1 MVGNDLGASAV
12 SVLLTDKWVDKV
24 HDIKPAS
31 DRIILIELLVE
42 DAVLTVLSV
51 YVSQTGLE
59 ESTKD
64 AFYDCLKT
72 VISKL
77 PDKKNSYSMW

>member
-1 MVGNDLGASAV
+1 MAGNDLGAV
-12 SVLLTDKWVDKV
+12 GVGVLLTDKWVDKV

-31 DRIILIELLVE
+31 NRIILIEVLVE

-64 AFYDCLKT
+64 AVYDCLKT
-72 VISKL
+72 NCHL
-77 PDKKNSYSMW
+77 ETTR